1 MKIKMKTIDHFNR
14 EKEPLFKIFLRR
26 IGFKNFDDY
35 MKLFWNDYEKRE
47 ETVEWFK
54 ETYPDFITNKLQQWK
69 D

>member
-35 MKLFWNDYEKRE
+35 MKLFGNDYEKRE

-54 ETYPDFITNKLQQWK
+54 ETYPDFITNKLQQ
-69 D
+69 

>member
-1 MKIKMKTIDHFNR
+1 VNKMQITKR

-26 IGFKNFDDY
+26 IGFKNFNDY
-35 MKLFWNDYEKRE
+35 WKLFWNDYEKRE
-47 ETVEWFK
+47 KTVEWFK

>member
-1 MKIKMKTIDHFNR
+1 VNKMQITKR

-54 ETYPDFITNKLQQWK
+54 ETYPDFITNKLQGWK